1 MTDMQMVFRAVD
13 EMTPEELHQLQL
25 YIRERQGVHWWV
37 VPAENLRKIDELMRP
52 VQEQAAQMPE
62 EEVNQVIDEVIAEV
76 RRERKTYF
84 TPPQTPPRK
93 R

>member
-1 MTDMQMVFRAVD
+1 MADMQMVFRVVD
-13 EMTPEELHQLQL
+13 EMTPEELHQLQRYL
-25 YIRERQGVHWWV
+25 RERQEVRWV
-37 VPAENLRKIDELMRP
+37 VPAENLRKINELMRP
-52 VQEQAAQMPE
+52 LQEQAAQMSE
-62 EEVNQVIDEVIAEV
+62 EEVNQVIDEAIAEV